1 MFSGA
6 LASRCVS
13 RTTAAI
19 AASATVFALLLAGCS
34 DDSSSTAGSSSS
46 AAPAAQVDSGKAGMF
61 VVSYRNAFPKL
72 AEGRDDAAVSG
83 VLTQTCGDIKAG
95 KPESDVVAAIVK
107 NSKNGATAATT
118 EEAQAIF
125 QMAKLMC

>member
-1 MFSGA
+1 MSPPVNLTGGDLFSGP

-34 DDSSSTAGSSSS
+34 DDSSSTASSSS
-46 AAPAAQVDSGKAGMF
+46 AAPTTQVEATKAGMF

-72 AEGRDDAAVSG
+72 AAGRDDKSVSD
-83 VLTQTCGDIKAG
+83 VLNLTCTDIKAG
-95 KPESDVVAAIVK
+95 KSETDTVAAVVTY
-107 NSKNGATAATT
+107 SKN
-118 EEAQAIF
+118 
-125 QMAKLMC
+125 